1 MESNR
6 LISSNKYYSQIL
18 NVKTIVIKIGSSI
31 LIDPKK
37 NILKNKWLN
46 SFLDEIAFLKKN
58 GKNIII
64 VSSGSIALG
73 KSVLNLTSKKL
84 KLDESQASAAIGQ
97 IKLAQAYDII
107 LKKYNIYTA
116 QILLTSDD
124 SQNRRRYLNI
134 RSTFKSLLKMG
145 VIPIVN
151 ENDTVATE
159 EIKFGDNDRLAAQVA
174 LITEANLLILLSDI
188 DGLYDK
194 DPNINPDA
202 KHLSLIKQVTR
213 KMLNMA
219 SQTTSENSK
228 GGMVT
233 KLEAAK
239 IAMNGGCEMIIANG
253 LKKFPISNFIYE
265 TCKYTRFIPKSDVK
279 TLRKQWILSIKTK
292 GKLKIDRG
300 AIKALINH
308 KSLLPAGVIET
319 FGNFERGD
327 AVEIISK
334 NNEKIGQGLSGYSSF
349 DVQQIKGCKT
359 NEIEKKLGHPGR
371 VAMIHTDDLV
381 LI

>member
-6 LISSNKYYSQIL
+6 LISSNKNYSQIL

-37 NILKNKWLN
+37 HILKNKWLN
-46 SFLDEIAFLKKN
+46 SLLEEIAFLKKN

-84 KLDESQASAAIGQ
+84 RLDESQASAAIGQ
-97 IKLAQAYDII
+97 IKLAQAYDLI

-134 RSTFKSLLKMG
+134 RSTFKSLLNMG

-202 KHLSLIKQVTR
+202 NHLPLIKEVTR

-253 LKKFPISNFIYE
+253 LKKFPISNFIFE
-265 TCKYTRFIPKSDVK
+265 TGKYTRFIPRSDVK

-308 KSLLPAGVIET
+308 KSLLPAGVIES

>member
-6 LISSNKYYSQIL
+6 LISSNKNYSQIL

-46 SFLDEIAFLKKN
+46 SLLEEIAFLKKN

-84 KLDESQASAAIGQ
+84 RLDESQASAAIGQ
-97 IKLAQAYDII
+97 IKLAQAYDLI

-134 RSTFKSLLKMG
+134 RSTFKSLLNMG

-202 KHLSLIKQVTR
+202 NHLPLIKEVTR

-253 LKKFPISNFIYE
+253 LKKFPISNFIVE
-265 TCKYTRFIPKSDVK
+265 TGKYTRFIPKSDVK

-308 KSLLPAGVIET
+308 KSLLPAGVIES

-327 AVEIISK
+327 AVEIIS
-334 NNEKIGQGLSGYSSF
+334 NNDDKIGQGLSGYSSF

>member
-6 LISSNKYYSQIL
+6 LISSNKNYSQIL

-37 NILKNKWLN
+37 NTLKNKWLN
-46 SFLDEIAFLKKN
+46 SLLEEIAFLKEN

-84 KLDESQASAAIGQ
+84 RLDESQASAAIGQ
-97 IKLAQAYDII
+97 IKLAQAYDLI

-134 RSTFKSLLKMG
+134 RSTFKSLLNMG

-202 KHLSLIKQVTR
+202 NHLPLIKEVTR
-213 KMLNMA
+213 A
-219 SQTTSENSK
+219 K
-228 GGMVT
+228 GT
-233 KLEAAK
+233 
-239 IAMNGGCEMIIANG
+239 
-253 LKKFPISNFIYE
+253 
-265 TCKYTRFIPKSDVK
+265 
-279 TLRKQWILSIKTK
+279 
-292 GKLKIDRG
+292 
-300 AIKALINH
+300 
-308 KSLLPAGVIET
+308 
-319 FGNFERGD
+319 
-327 AVEIISK
+327 
-334 NNEKIGQGLSGYSSF
+334 
-349 DVQQIKGCKT
+349 
-359 NEIEKKLGHPGR
+359 
-371 VAMIHTDDLV
+371 
-381 LI
+381 

>member
-6 LISSNKYYSQIL
+6 LISSNKNYSQIL

-46 SFLDEIAFLKKN
+46 SLLEEIAFLKKN

-84 KLDESQASAAIGQ
+84 RLDESQASAAIGQ
-97 IKLAQAYDII
+97 IKLAQAYDLI
-107 LKKYNIYTA
+107 LKKFNIYTA

-202 KHLSLIKQVTR
+202 KHLALIKEVTR

-253 LKKFPISNFIYE
+253 LKKFPISNFIFE
-265 TCKYTRFIPKSDVK
+265 TGKYTRFIPRSDVK

-308 KSLLPAGVIET
+308 KSLLPAGVIES

-327 AVEIISK
+327 AVEIIS
-334 NNEKIGQGLSGYSSF
+334 NNDDKIGQGLSGYSSF

>member
-6 LISSNKYYSQIL
+6 LISSNKNYSQIL

-46 SFLDEIAFLKKN
+46 SLLEEIAFLKKN

-84 KLDESQASAAIGQ
+84 RLDESQASAAIGQ
-97 IKLAQAYDII
+97 IKLAQAYDLI

-134 RSTFKSLLKMG
+134 RSTFKSLLNMG

-202 KHLSLIKQVTR
+202 NHLPLIKEVTR

-253 LKKFPISNFIYE
+253 LKKFPISNFIFE
-265 TCKYTRFIPKSDVK
+265 TGKYTRFIPRSDVK

-308 KSLLPAGVIET
+308 KSLLPAGVIES
-319 FGNFERGD
+319 FGSFERGD

>member
-6 LISSNKYYSQIL
+6 LISSNKNYSQIL
-18 NVKTIVIKIGSSI
+18 NAKTIVIKIGSSI

-46 SFLDEIAFLKKN
+46 SLLDEIAFLKKN

-73 KSVLNLTSKKL
+73 KSVLKLTSSNL
-84 KLDESQASAAIGQ
+84 RLDDSQAYAAIGQ
-97 IKLAQAYDII
+97 IKLAQSYDLI
-107 LKKYNIYTA
+107 LKKYNIHTA
-116 QILLTSDD
+116 QVLLTSDD

-134 RSTFKSLLKMG
+134 RSTFQSLLKME

-188 DGLYDK
+188 DGLYEK
-194 DPNINPDA
+194 DPNINPNT
-202 KHLSLIKQVTR
+202 KHLPLIKEVT
-213 KMLNMA
+213 KNMLKMA
-219 SQTTSENSK
+219 SHTNSENSK

-233 KLEAAK
+233 KLDAAK

-253 LKKFPISNFIYE
+253 LYNFPISKFSCENG
-265 TCKYTRFIPKSDVK
+265 KYTRFLPKDDVK

-292 GKLKIDRG
+292 GKLLIDQG

-308 KSLLPAGVIET
+308 KSLLPAGVIKS

-327 AVEIISK
+327 AVEIIS
-334 NNEKIGQGLSGYSSF
+334 NDNEKIGQGLSGYSNF
-349 DVQQIKGCKT
+349 EVQKIKGCKT
-359 NEIEKKLGHPGR
+359 NEIREKLGHPGR
-371 VAMIHTDDLV
+371 VALIHTDDLV

>member
-6 LISSNKYYSQIL
+6 LISSNKNYSQIL

-46 SFLDEIAFLKKN
+46 SLLEEIAFLKKN

-84 KLDESQASAAIGQ
+84 RLDESQASAAIGQ
-97 IKLAQAYDII
+97 IKLAQAYDLI
-107 LKKYNIYTA
+107 LKKFNIYTA

-134 RSTFKSLLKMG
+134 RSTFKSLLNMG

-202 KHLSLIKQVTR
+202 NHLPLIKEVTR

-253 LKKFPISNFIYE
+253 LKKFPISNFIVE
-265 TCKYTRFIPKSDVK
+265 TGKYTRFIPKSDVK

-308 KSLLPAGVIET
+308 KSLLPAGVIES
-319 FGNFERGD
+319 FGSFERGD

>member
-6 LISSNKYYSQIL
+6 LISSNKNYSQIL

-46 SFLDEIAFLKKN
+46 SLLEEIAFLKKN

-73 KSVLNLTSKKL
+73 KSVLNLSSKKL

-97 IKLAQAYDII
+97 IKLAQAYDLI

-202 KHLSLIKQVTR
+202 KHLALIKEVTR

-253 LKKFPISNFIYE
+253 LKKFPISNFIVE
-265 TCKYTRFIPKSDVK
+265 TGKYTRFIPKSDVK

-308 KSLLPAGVIET
+308 KSLLPAGVIES

-327 AVEIISK
+327 AVEIIS
-334 NNEKIGQGLSGYSSF
+334 NNDDKIGQGLSGYSSF

>member
-6 LISSNKYYSQIL
+6 LISSNKNYSQIL

-46 SFLDEIAFLKKN
+46 SLLEEIAFLKKN

-84 KLDESQASAAIGQ
+84 RLDESQASAAIGQ
-97 IKLAQAYDII
+97 IKLAQAYDLI

-134 RSTFKSLLKMG
+134 RSTFKSLLNMG

-202 KHLSLIKQVTR
+202 NHLPLIKEVTR

-253 LKKFPISNFIYE
+253 LKKFPISNFIVE
-265 TCKYTRFIPKSDVK
+265 TGKYTRFIPKSDVK

-308 KSLLPAGVIET
+308 KSLLPAGVIES

>member
-1 MESNR
+1 ME
-6 LISSNKYYSQIL
+6 
-18 NVKTIVIKIGSSI
+18 
-31 LIDPKK
+31 
-37 NILKNKWLN
+37 
-46 SFLDEIAFLKKN
+46 EIAFLKKN

-84 KLDESQASAAIGQ
+84 RLDESQASAAIGQ
-97 IKLAQAYDII
+97 IKLAQAYDLI

-202 KHLSLIKQVTR
+202 KHLALIKEVTR

-253 LKKFPISNFIYE
+253 LKKFPISNFIVE
-265 TCKYTRFIPKSDVK
+265 TGKYTRFIPKSDVK

-308 KSLLPAGVIET
+308 KSLLPAGVIES

-327 AVEIISK
+327 AVEIIS
-334 NNEKIGQGLSGYSSF
+334 NNDDKIGQGLSGYSSF

-371 VAMIHTDDLV
+371 VAMIHIDDLV

>member
-6 LISSNKYYSQIL
+6 LISSNKNYSQIL

-46 SFLDEIAFLKKN
+46 SLLEEIAFLKKN

-73 KSVLNLTSKKL
+73 KSVLNLSSKKL

-97 IKLAQAYDII
+97 IKLAQAYDLI
-107 LKKYNIYTA
+107 LKKNNIYTA

-202 KHLSLIKQVTR
+202 KHLALIKEVTR

-219 SQTTSENSK
+219 SQTTSKNSK

-253 LKKFPISNFIYE
+253 LKKFPISNFIFE
-265 TCKYTRFIPKSDVK
+265 TGKYTRFIPKSDVK

-308 KSLLPAGVIET
+308 KSLLPAGVIES
-319 FGNFERGD
+319 FGSFERGD

>member
-6 LISSNKYYSQIL
+6 LISSNKNYSQIL
-18 NVKTIVIKIGSSI
+18 NAKTIVIKIGSSI

-37 NILKNKWLN
+37 NIIKNQWLN
-46 SFLDEIAFLKKN
+46 SLLDEIAFLKKN
-58 GKNIII
+58 GKNIIV

-97 IKLAQAYDII
+97 IKLAQAYDLI

-134 RSTFKSLLKMG
+134 RSTFKSLLKMD

-194 DPNINPDA
+194 DPNINSNA
-202 KHLSLIKQVTR
+202 KHLALIKEVTR

-253 LKKFPISNFIYE
+253 LKKFPISNFIFE
-265 TCKYTRFIPKSDVK
+265 TGKYTRFIPKSDVK

-308 KSLLPAGVIET
+308 KSLLPAGVIES

>member
-6 LISSNKYYSQIL
+6 LISSNKNYSQIL

-46 SFLDEIAFLKKN
+46 SLLEEIAFLKKN

-73 KSVLNLTSKKL
+73 KSVLNLSSKKL

-97 IKLAQAYDII
+97 IKLAQAYDLI

-202 KHLSLIKQVTR
+202 KHLALIKEVTR

-253 LKKFPISNFIYE
+253 LKKFPISNFIVE
-265 TCKYTRFIPKSDVK
+265 TGKYTRFIPKSDVK

-300 AIKALINH
+300 AIKALKNH
-308 KSLLPAGVIET
+308 KSLLPAGVIES

-327 AVEIISK
+327 AVEIIS
-334 NNEKIGQGLSGYSSF
+334 NNDDKIGQGLSGYSSF

-371 VAMIHTDDLV
+371 VAMIHIDDLV

>member
-6 LISSNKYYSQIL
+6 LISSNKNYSQIL

-46 SFLDEIAFLKKN
+46 SLLEEIAFLKKN

-84 KLDESQASAAIGQ
+84 RLDESQASAAIGQ
-97 IKLAQAYDII
+97 IKLAQAYDLI

-202 KHLSLIKQVTR
+202 KHLALIKEVTR

-253 LKKFPISNFIYE
+253 LKKFPISNFIVE
-265 TCKYTRFIPKSDVK
+265 TGKYTRFIPKSDVK

-308 KSLLPAGVIET
+308 KSLLPAGVIES

-327 AVEIISK
+327 AVEIIS
-334 NNEKIGQGLSGYSSF
+334 NNDDKIGQGLSGYSSF

>member
-6 LISSNKYYSQIL
+6 LISSNKNYSQIL

-46 SFLDEIAFLKKN
+46 SLLDEIAFLKKN

-97 IKLAQAYDII
+97 IKLAQAYDLI

-202 KHLSLIKQVTR
+202 KHLALIKEVTR

-253 LKKFPISNFIYE
+253 LKKFPISNFIFE
-265 TCKYTRFIPKSDVK
+265 TGKYTRFIPKSDVK

-308 KSLLPAGVIET
+308 KSLLPAGVIES

-327 AVEIISK
+327 AVEIIS
-334 NNEKIGQGLSGYSSF
+334 NNDDKIGQGLSGYSSF

>member
-6 LISSNKYYSQIL
+6 LISSNKNYSQIL
-18 NVKTIVIKIGSSI
+18 NAKTIVIKIGSSI

-46 SFLDEIAFLKKN
+46 SLLNEIAFLKKN

-73 KSVLNLTSKKL
+73 KSVLHLSSKKL

-97 IKLAQAYDII
+97 IKLAQAYDLI

-134 RSTFKSLLKMG
+134 RSTLKSLLKIG

-202 KHLSLIKQVTR
+202 KHLALIKEVTR

-239 IAMNGGCEMIIANG
+239 IAMNGGCDMIIANG
-253 LKKFPISNFIYE
+253 LKKFRISNFIFE
-265 TCKYTRFIPKSDVK
+265 IGKYTRFIPKSDVK

-300 AIKALINH
+300 AIKALTNH
-308 KSLLPAGVIET
+308 KSLLPAGVIES

-334 NNEKIGQGLSGYSSF
+334 DNEKIGQGLSGYSNF
-349 DVQQIKGCKT
+349 DVQEIKGCKT
-359 NEIEKKLGHPGR
+359 SEIEKKLGHPGR
-371 VAMIHTDDLV
+371 VALIHIDDLV

>member
-6 LISSNKYYSQIL
+6 LISSNKNYSQIL

-46 SFLDEIAFLKKN
+46 SLLEEIAFLKKN

-73 KSVLNLTSKKL
+73 KSVLNLSSKKL

-97 IKLAQAYDII
+97 IKLAQAYDLI

-188 DGLYDK
+188 EGLYDK

-202 KHLSLIKQVTR
+202 KHLALIKEVTR

-253 LKKFPISNFIYE
+253 LKKFPISNFIVE
-265 TCKYTRFIPKSDVK
+265 TGKYTRFIPKSDVK

-308 KSLLPAGVIET
+308 KSLLPAGVIES

-327 AVEIISK
+327 AVEIIS
-334 NNEKIGQGLSGYSSF
+334 NNDDKIGQGLSGYSSF

-359 NEIEKKLGHPGR
+359 SEIEKKLGHPGR
-371 VAMIHTDDLV
+371 VAMIHIDDLV

>member
-6 LISSNKYYSQIL
+6 LNFNNINCSQIL
-18 NVKTIVIKIGSSI
+18 KAKTIVIKIGSSI
-31 LIDPKK
+31 LIDPKR

-46 SFLDEIAFLKKN
+46 SLLDEISILKKS

-73 KSVLNLTSKKL
+73 KSVLKLTSSNL
-84 KLDESQASAAIGQ
+84 RLDDSQAYAAIGQ
-97 IKLAQAYDII
+97 IKLAQSYDLI
-107 LKKYNIYTA
+107 LKKHNIHTA
-116 QILLTSDD
+116 QVLLTSDD

-134 RSTFKSLLKMG
+134 RSTFKSLLKKE

-188 DGLYDK
+188 DGLYEK
-194 DPNINPDA
+194 DPNINPDT
-202 KHLSLIKQVTR
+202 KHLPLIKEVT
-213 KMLNMA
+213 KNMLSMA
-219 SQTTSENSK
+219 SHTTSENSR

-239 IAMNGGCEMIIANG
+239 ISMNGGCEMIIANG
-253 LKKFPISNFIYE
+253 LYNFPISKFS
-265 TCKYTRFIPKSDVK
+265 CGDGKYTRFLPKDDVK

-292 GKLKIDRG
+292 GKLLIDQG

-308 KSLLPAGVIET
+308 KSLLPAGVIKS

-327 AVEIISK
+327 AVEIIS
-334 NNEKIGQGLSGYSSF
+334 NDNEKIGQGLSGYSNF
-349 DVQQIKGCKT
+349 EVQKIKGCKT
-359 NEIEKKLGHPGR
+359 NEIKEKLGHPGR
-371 VAMIHTDDLV
+371 VALIHTDDLV

>member
-6 LISSNKYYSQIL
+6 LISSNKNYSQIL

-46 SFLDEIAFLKKN
+46 SLLEEIAFLKKN

-73 KSVLNLTSKKL
+73 KSVLNLSSKKL

-97 IKLAQAYDII
+97 IKLAQAYDLI

-202 KHLSLIKQVTR
+202 KHLALIKEVTR

-253 LKKFPISNFIYE
+253 LKKFPISNFIFE
-265 TCKYTRFIPKSDVK
+265 TGKYTRFIPRSDVK

-308 KSLLPAGVIET
+308 KSLLPAGVIES

-327 AVEIISK
+327 AVEIIS
-334 NNEKIGQGLSGYSSF
+334 NNDDKIGQGLSGYSSF

>member
-6 LISSNKYYSQIL
+6 LISSNKNYSQIL
-18 NVKTIVIKIGSSI
+18 NAKTIVIKIGSSI

-46 SFLDEIAFLKKN
+46 SLLDEIAFLKKN

-73 KSVLNLTSKKL
+73 KSVLNLSSKKL

-97 IKLAQAYDII
+97 IKLAQAYDLI

-194 DPNINPDA
+194 DPNINRDA
-202 KHLSLIKQVTR
+202 KHLALIKEVTR

-253 LKKFPISNFIYE
+253 LKKFPISNFIVE
-265 TCKYTRFIPKSDVK
+265 TGKYTRFIPKSDVK

-308 KSLLPAGVIET
+308 KSLLPAGVIES

-327 AVEIISK
+327 AVEIIS
-334 NNEKIGQGLSGYSSF
+334 NNDDKIGQGLSGYSSF

-371 VAMIHTDDLV
+371 VAMIHIDDLV